1 MMIMSVQLEIRD
13 DIVTSLKIPLPDVRK
28 ELMKELALAL
38 YARWALSMGK
48 ARQMAGLTKRE
59 FLNELASRGIKR
71 HYTSQDL
78 AEDVTYAQSGE

>member
-1 MMIMSVQLEIRD
+1 MIVSVQLEVKD
-13 DIVTSLKIPLPDVRK
+13 EIVASMKIPLPEVKK
-28 ELMKELALAL
+28 ELTKELAFVL

-71 HYTSQDL
+71 HYTSEDL
-78 AEDVTYAQSGE
+78 SEDVAYAKSGE